1 MMVMTPRMMKA
12 MWISLLTGSRMGSRM
27 SRTPSRIEVIVDVM
41 IFVSSCF
48 LIIRYP
54 FQMLHLAGVFQIVKT
69 TNYLLLYLLCG
80 CLSIT
85 AEKIVVVK
93 GETKRAVFLDKRAAK
108 EYNIFIYAY
117 PISKDAYIQDM
128 R

>member
-1 MMVMTPRMMKA
+1 
-12 MWISLLTGSRMGSRM
+12 
-27 SRTPSRIEVIVDVM
+27 
-41 IFVSSCF
+41 
-48 LIIRYP
+48 
-54 FQMLHLAGVFQIVKT
+54 MLHLAGVFQIVKT